1 MAKELSRLTS
11 QGQISVPA
19 AIRRKLGL
27 APGAVLEW
35 NAEGDQ
41 VTVRRVGQYSFDD
54 VHQAL
59 FSEVPKR
66 RSLAD
71 LKAGIARDIKR
82 RHAKR

>member
-59 FSEVPKR
+59 FSEAPKR